1 MTWLWANIYSIMF
14 VFCYIFWRKSRR
26 RRGCLAVLFFFL
38 HSCLFFFR
46 NILEQYVFKTTLCI
60 IFLSLS
66 SSYLFSSIIFWRT
79 RSSGCLAGLS
89 IRRRLVYSPPT
100 GLLCCGESLQPWS
113 RSTLGPCNLPQCL
126 CRERKRDWQ
135 GVPKKTHIQNGGLT
149 WEAVRPQD
157 KNGRTDPRAF
167 WDSYHY
173 DQWGSY
179 GQMILKV
186 RFFWDTL
193 YSKS

>member
-60 IFLSLS
+60 IFPSLS
-66 SSYLFSSIIFWRT
+66 SSYLFSSIIFWRK

-100 GLLCCGESLQPWS
+100 GLLCCG
-113 RSTLGPCNLPQCL
+113 CL
-126 CRERKRDWQ
+126 YFAL
-135 GVPKKTHIQNGGLT
+135 KKGSIATHLECQIFSAYKLMVLIGRYVVVGAH
-149 WEAVRPQD
+149 AVRLQ
-157 KNGRTDPRAF
+157 
-167 WDSYHY
+167 
-173 DQWGSY
+173 
-179 GQMILKV
+179 
-186 RFFWDTL
+186 
-193 YSKS
+193 

>member
-1 MTWLWANIYSIMF
+1 MLTFMISM
-14 VFCYIFWRKSRR
+14 RD
-26 RRGCLAVLFFFL
+26 
-38 HSCLFFFR
+38 
-46 NILEQYVFKTTLCI
+46 
-60 IFLSLS
+60 
-66 SSYLFSSIIFWRT
+66 LFSSIIFWRK

-173 DQWGSY
+173 DHWGFLTRGRSVAFWQCVFSETPCICDY
-179 GQMILKV
+179 FAYIV
-186 RFFWDTL
+186 RIITYNVFQDSAESNGGRGYYAGL
-193 YSKS
+193 RKSWFHGVGMPGTFCLQGTS